1 MTAPTQA
8 RQIHVAVA
16 HRDPYV
22 AAGIASLLRSRA
34 DFVVQSGFS
43 NADIENGDDTVD
55 VLVTDYATG
64 VHKATVVPP
73 GRGGPASRPFLVV
86 TDQSTG
92 WQIRRAVDAGVRGYL
107 LHDCSAEEL
116 SDAVR
121 CVAAGRRYLSCPV
134 ADQLLD
140 NLSSAAPTAR
150 ELEVLQ
156 LMAEGLA
163 NKDIG
168 RRLDIGEG
176 TVKAHVK
183 AILRKLRK
191 PTRVAAI
198 SEAFRRGL
206 LLEAS
211 P

>member
-8 RQIHVAVA
+8 RPIHVAVA

-34 DFVVQSGFS
+34 DFVVQSGLP
-43 NADIENGDDTVD
+43 DLDGGGDAVD

-64 VHKATVVPP
+64 VHRATNIPP
-73 GRGGPASRPFLVV
+73 GRGGFGPRLFLVV

-107 LHDCSAEEL
+107 LHDCSVEEL

-121 CVAAGRRYLSCPV
+121 CVAGGRRYLSCPV

-140 NLSSAAPTAR
+140 NFSSAAPTAR
-150 ELEVLQ
+150 EFEVLH
-156 LMAEGLA
+156 LMAQGLA

-168 RRLDIGEG
+168 RRLSIGEG
-176 TVKAHVK
+176 TVKTHVK
-183 AILRKLRK
+183 AILRKLQK
-191 PTRVAAI
+191 PTRIAAI
-198 SEAFRRGL
+198 GEAFRRGL

>member
-34 DFVVQSGFS
+34 DFVVQSGVP
-43 NADIENGDDTVD
+43 DVDGDDDTVD

-64 VHKATVVPP
+64 VHKATNVPS
-73 GRGGPASRPFLVV
+73 GRDRSTLRSFLVV
-86 TDQSTG
+86 TDQNTG

-121 CVAAGRRYLSCPV
+121 CVAEGRRYLSCPV
-134 ADQLLD
+134 ADQLLE
-140 NLSSAAPTAR
+140 NFSAAVPTAR

-156 LMAEGLA
+156 LMAEGLP

-168 RRLDIGEG
+168 RRLGIGEG
-176 TVKAHVK
+176 TVKTHVK
-183 AILRKLRK
+183 AILRKLEE
-191 PTRVAAI
+191 PTRTAAI
-198 SEAFRRGL
+198 GEAFRRGL
-206 LLEAS
+206 LLDAS
-211 P
+211 L

>member
-8 RQIHVAVA
+8 RQIHVAIA

-34 DFVVQSGFS
+34 DFVVRSGLPD
-43 NADIENGDDTVD
+43 ADADGDAVD

-64 VHKATVVPP
+64 VHRATNLPS
-73 GRGGPASRPFLVV
+73 GRGRSTPKSFLVV

-107 LHDCSAEEL
+107 LHDCSAAEL

-121 CVAAGRRYLSCPV
+121 SVAEGRRYLSCPV
-134 ADQLLD
+134 ADQLLE
-140 NLSSAAPTAR
+140 NISAAAPTAR
-150 ELEVLQ
+150 EFEVLQ
-156 LMAEGLA
+156 LIAQGLP
-163 NKDIG
+163 NKEIG
-168 RRLDIGEG
+168 RRLGIGEG
-176 TVKAHVK
+176 TVKTHVK
-183 AILRKLRK
+183 AILRKLEE
-191 PTRVAAI
+191 PTRTAAI
-198 SEAFRRGL
+198 GEAFRRGL

>member
-34 DFVVQSGFS
+34 DFVVQSGS
-43 NADIENGDDTVD
+43 PDVDGVD
-55 VLVTDYATG
+55 VLVTDYVTG
-64 VHKATVVPP
+64 VHQAANVQP
-73 GRGGPASRPFLVV
+73 GRGGSAPRSFLVV

-107 LHDCSAEEL
+107 LHDCSVEEL

-121 CVAAGRRYLSCPV
+121 CVARGRRYLSCLV

-140 NLSSAAPTAR
+140 NLSAAAPTAR
-150 ELEVLQ
+150 EFEVLQ
-156 LMAEGLA
+156 LMAQGLA

-168 RRLDIGEG
+168 RRLSIGEG
-176 TVKAHVK
+176 TVKTHVK
-183 AILRKLRK
+183 AILRKLQK
-191 PTRVAAI
+191 PTRIAAI
-198 SEAFRRGL
+198 GEAIRRGL

>member
-8 RQIHVAVA
+8 RPIYVAVA

-34 DFVVQSGFS
+34 DFVVQSGLPD
-43 NADIENGDDTVD
+43 AEGNGAAVD

-64 VHKATVVPP
+64 VHRATNVPP
-73 GRGGPASRPFLVV
+73 GTGDSGPRSFLVV

-107 LHDCSAEEL
+107 LHDCSVEEL

-121 CVAAGRRYLSCPV
+121 CVAGGRRYLSCPV

-140 NLSSAAPTAR
+140 NFSSAAPTAR
-150 ELEVLQ
+150 EFEVLQ
-156 LMAEGLA
+156 LMAQGLA

-168 RRLDIGEG
+168 RHLSIGEG
-176 TVKAHVK
+176 TVKTHVK
-183 AILRKLRK
+183 AILRKLQK
-191 PTRVAAI
+191 PTRIAAI
-198 SEAFRRGL
+198 GEAFRRGL

>member
-34 DFVVQSGFS
+34 DFVVRSGLPGVDG
-43 NADIENGDDTVD
+43 ADDTAD

-64 VHKATVVPP
+64 VQKAADVSSDRS
-73 GRGGPASRPFLVV
+73 GASSKSFLVV

-116 SDAVR
+116 SEAVR
-121 CVAAGRRYLSCPV
+121 CVADGRRYLSCPV

-140 NLSSAAPTAR
+140 NFSAAVPTAR
-150 ELEVLQ
+150 EFEVLQ

-163 NKDIG
+163 NKGIG
-168 RRLDIGEG
+168 RRLGIGEG
-176 TVKAHVK
+176 TVKTHVK
-183 AILRKLRK
+183 AILRKLGE
-191 PTRVAAI
+191 PTRTAAI
-198 SEAFRRGL
+198 GEAFRRGL

>member
-8 RQIHVAVA
+8 EQIHVAVA

-34 DFVVQSGFS
+34 DFVVQSGLA
-43 NADIENGDDTVD
+43 NIDGEDDTVD
-55 VLVTDYATG
+55 VVVTDYETG
-64 VHKATVVPP
+64 VRNATNFPP
-73 GRGGPASRPFLVV
+73 GRVGASPKSFLVV

-107 LHDCSAEEL
+107 LHDCSGEEL
-116 SDAVR
+116 ADAVR
-121 CVAAGRRYLSCPV
+121 CVAEGRRYLSNPA

-140 NLSSAAPTAR
+140 NFSAAVPTAR
-150 ELEVLQ
+150 ELEVLK

-163 NKDIG
+163 NKSIG
-168 RRLDIGEG
+168 QRMGIGEG
-176 TVKAHVK
+176 TVKTHVK
-183 AILRKLRK
+183 AILRKLGE
-191 PTRVAAI
+191 PTRTAAI
-198 SEAFRRGL
+198 GEAFRRGL

>member
-8 RQIHVAVA
+8 RPIHVAVA

-34 DFVVQSGFS
+34 DFVVQSGLP
-43 NADIENGDDTVD
+43 DLDGGGDAVD

-64 VHKATVVPP
+64 VHRATNVPP
-73 GRGGPASRPFLVV
+73 GRGGSGPRSFLVV

-107 LHDCSAEEL
+107 LHDCSVEEL

-121 CVAAGRRYLSCPV
+121 CVAGGRRYLSCQV

-140 NLSSAAPTAR
+140 NFSSAAPTAR
-150 ELEVLQ
+150 EFEVLH
-156 LMAEGLA
+156 LMAQGLA

-168 RRLDIGEG
+168 RRLSIGEG
-176 TVKAHVK
+176 TVKTHVK
-183 AILRKLRK
+183 AILRKLQK
-191 PTRVAAI
+191 PTRIAAI
-198 SEAFRRGL
+198 GEAFRRGL

>member
-8 RQIHVAVA
+8 RPIHVAVA

-34 DFVVQSGFS
+34 DFVVQSGLP
-43 NADIENGDDTVD
+43 DLDGGGDAVD

-64 VHKATVVPP
+64 VHRATNVPP
-73 GRGGPASRPFLVV
+73 GRGGSGPRSFLVV

-107 LHDCSAEEL
+107 LHDCSVEEL

-121 CVAAGRRYLSCPV
+121 CVAGGRRYLSCPV

-140 NLSSAAPTAR
+140 NFSSAAPTAR
-150 ELEVLQ
+150 EFEVLH
-156 LMAEGLA
+156 LMAQGLA

-168 RRLDIGEG
+168 RRLSIGEG
-176 TVKAHVK
+176 TVKTHVK
-183 AILRKLRK
+183 AILRKLQK
-191 PTRVAAI
+191 PTRIAAI
-198 SEAFRRGL
+198 GEAFRRGL

>member
-8 RQIHVAVA
+8 RPIHVAVA

-34 DFVVQSGFS
+34 DFVVQSGLS
-43 NADIENGDDTVD
+43 DLGGGDAVD

-64 VHKATVVPP
+64 VHRATNVPP
-73 GRGGPASRPFLVV
+73 GRGGSGPRSFLVV

-107 LHDCSAEEL
+107 LHDCSVEEL

-121 CVAAGRRYLSCPV
+121 CVAGGRRYLSCPV

-140 NLSSAAPTAR
+140 NFSSAAPTAR
-150 ELEVLQ
+150 EFEVLH
-156 LMAEGLA
+156 LMAQGLA

-168 RRLDIGEG
+168 RRLSIGEG
-176 TVKAHVK
+176 TVKTHVK
-183 AILRKLRK
+183 AILRKLQK
-191 PTRVAAI
+191 PTRIAAI
-198 SEAFRRGL
+198 GEAFRRGL

>member
-34 DFVVQSGFS
+34 DFVVRSGL
-43 NADIENGDDTVD
+43 ADIEGDGDSVD

-64 VHKATVVPP
+64 VHKATNGPP
-73 GRGGPASRPFLVV
+73 GRGGPASKSFLVV

-121 CVAAGRRYLSCPV
+121 CVAEGRRYLSSPV

-191 PTRVAAI
+191 PTRIAAI

>member
-16 HRDPYV
+16 HRD
-22 AAGIASLLRSRA
+22 
-34 DFVVQSGFS
+34 
-43 NADIENGDDTVD
+43 
-55 VLVTDYATG
+55 
-64 VHKATVVPP
+64 VHKATNVPS
-73 GRGGPASRPFLVV
+73 SRNRSTLNSFLVV

-92 WQIRRAVDAGVRGYL
+92 WQIRRAVDAGVSGYL

-121 CVAAGRRYLSCPV
+121 CVAEGRRYLSCPV
-134 ADQLLD
+134 ADQLLE
-140 NLSSAAPTAR
+140 NISAAVPTAR

-156 LMAEGLA
+156 LMAEGLP

-168 RRLDIGEG
+168 RRLGIGEG
-176 TVKAHVK
+176 TVKTHVK
-183 AILRKLRK
+183 AILRKLEE
-191 PTRVAAI
+191 PTRTAAI
-198 SEAFRRGL
+198 GEAFRRGL
-206 LLEAS
+206 LLEAL

>member
-34 DFVVQSGFS
+34 DFVVQSGLPD
-43 NADIENGDDTVD
+43 ADGDGDTVD

-64 VHKATVVPP
+64 VRRATNVPSDRDRSTP
-73 GRGGPASRPFLVV
+73 KSFLVV

-121 CVAAGRRYLSCPV
+121 CVAEGRRYLSCPV
-134 ADQLLD
+134 ADQLLE
-140 NLSSAAPTAR
+140 NFSAAAPTTR

-156 LMAEGLA
+156 LMAQGLV

-168 RRLDIGEG
+168 RRLGIGEG
-176 TVKAHVK
+176 TVKTHVK
-183 AILRKLRK
+183 AILRKLQK
-191 PTRVAAI
+191 PTRIAAI
-198 SEAFRRGL
+198 GEAFRRGL

>member
-34 DFVVQSGFS
+34 DFVVQSGLPET
-43 NADIENGDDTVD
+43 DGDGDPVD

-64 VHKATVVPP
+64 VHKATNVPS
-73 GRGGPASRPFLVV
+73 SRNRSTLNSFLVV

-92 WQIRRAVDAGVRGYL
+92 WQIRRAVDAGVSGYL

-121 CVAAGRRYLSCPV
+121 CVAEGRRYLSCPV
-134 ADQLLD
+134 ADQLLE
-140 NLSSAAPTAR
+140 NISAAVPTAR

-156 LMAEGLA
+156 LMAEGLP

-168 RRLDIGEG
+168 RRLGIGEG
-176 TVKAHVK
+176 TVKTHVK
-183 AILRKLRK
+183 AILRKLEE
-191 PTRVAAI
+191 PTRTAAI
-198 SEAFRRGL
+198 GEAFRRGL
-206 LLEAS
+206 LLEAL

>member
-8 RQIHVAVA
+8 RQIHVTVA

-34 DFVVQSGFS
+34 DFVVQSGCPD
-43 NADIENGDDTVD
+43 ADIDDDDDAVD

-64 VHKATVVPP
+64 IHKATHVPAGP
-73 GRGGPASRPFLVV
+73 GGSASASFLVV
-86 TDQSTG
+86 TDQGTG
-92 WQIRRAVDAGVRGYL
+92 SQIRRAVDAGVRGYL

-140 NLSSAAPTAR
+140 NLSAAVPTAR
-150 ELEVLQ
+150 EFEVLR
-156 LMAEGLA
+156 LMAQGLT
-163 NKDIG
+163 NKEISG
-168 RRLDIGEG
+168 QLAVGEG
-176 TVKAHVK
+176 TVKTHVK

-191 PTRVAAI
+191 PTRMAAI
-198 SEAFRRGL
+198 GEAFRRGL
-206 LLEAS
+206 LLEGS

>member
-1 MTAPTQA
+1 MTVPTQA

-34 DFVVQSGFS
+34 DFLVQSGS
-43 NADIENGDDTVD
+43 PDADGVD

-64 VHKATVVPP
+64 VHKAANVQS
-73 GRGGPASRPFLVV
+73 GRGGFAPSSFLVV

-107 LHDCSAEEL
+107 LHDCSVEEL

-121 CVAAGRRYLSCPV
+121 CVAQGRRYLSCLV

-140 NLSSAAPTAR
+140 NLSAAAPTAR
-150 ELEVLQ
+150 EFEVLQ
-156 LMAEGLA
+156 LMAQGLA

-168 RRLDIGEG
+168 RRLSIGEG
-176 TVKAHVK
+176 TVKTHVK
-183 AILRKLRK
+183 AILRKLQK

-198 SEAFRRGL
+198 GEAIRRGL
-206 LLEAS
+206 LLEAL

>member
-1 MTAPTQA
+1 MTAPTHP
-8 RQIHVAVA
+8 RQIHVAVV

-22 AAGIASLLRSRA
+22 AAGIASLLRSRT
-34 DFVVQSGFS
+34 DFVVRSDPAA
-43 NADIENGDDTVD
+43 ADGENHTVD
-55 VLVTDYATG
+55 VLVADYATG
-64 VHKATVVPP
+64 VRKAANVACD
-73 GRGGPASRPFLVV
+73 RGAAAPRSLLVV

-116 SDAVR
+116 SAAVR
-121 CVAAGRRYLSCPV
+121 CIAEGRRYLSGVV

-140 NLSSAAPTAR
+140 NFSAAAPTAR

-156 LMAEGLA
+156 LMAEGLG

-168 RRLDIGEG
+168 RRLGIGEG
-176 TVKAHVK
+176 TVKTHVK
-183 AILRKLRK
+183 AILRKLRE
-191 PTRVAAI
+191 PTRTAAI
-198 SEAFRRGL
+198 GAAFRLGL
-206 LLEAS
+206 LVEAS